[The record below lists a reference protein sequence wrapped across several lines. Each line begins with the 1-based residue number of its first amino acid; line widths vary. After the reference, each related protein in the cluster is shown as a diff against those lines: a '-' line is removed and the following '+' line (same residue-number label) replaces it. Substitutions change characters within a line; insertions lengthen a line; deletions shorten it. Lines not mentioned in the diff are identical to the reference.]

1 MLGNTSSCA
10 FQVWFGSCVLGLRR
24 LVVLCRCLKK
34 FFWTPQL
41 RLIKLGHH
49 DVTLRLWCF
58 GHGRTDWDS
67 QYLSWEEVYCAT
79 SPRRIFLTFRQ
90 DSLYSRCR
98 PLPICGT
105 TFSELWHFTLWAS
118 SLLPSTYFQP
128 NLLPSEPSHSWVT
141 SSAHP
146 HRLSSIKLAHQ
157 KGWPD
162 PAVPFISER
171 SCGM

>member
-1 MLGNTSSCA
+1 MGLGEC
-10 FQVWFGSCVLGLRR
+10 
-24 LVVLCRCLKK
+24 VVLC
-34 FFWTPQL
+34 
-41 RLIKLGHH
+41 HH
-49 DVTLRLWCF
+49 
-58 GHGRTDWDS
+58 
-67 QYLSWEEVYCAT
+67 
-79 SPRRIFLTFRQ
+79 SPRWIFLTFRQ

-98 PLPICGT
+98 PLPIYVAPPFG
-105 TFSELWHFTLWAS
+105 ELWHFTLQVS

-162 PAVPFISER
+162 LVVPFISER
-171 SCGM
+171 SHGM